1 MVIEK
6 LVSKHCIVCNVRCDK
21 IGKHNLME
29 VKHQEM
35 LAKIMFL
42 ERNND
47 NVPDIGD
54 LMCRK
59 HEKKITRAENQ
70 LHIES
75 STTINAT
82 SISTFASSSSVLN
95 DFDTSNY
102 YDENDH
108 FSSNNIDTCEKIEE
122 EVETIEINQ
131 NFIIVDMPRTYA
143 SHSFCFICKV
153 KVKSGIH
160 TNKFASLTLTYYII
174 F

>member
-35 LAKIMFL
+35 LSKIMLL

-59 HEKKITRAENQ
+59 HEKKLQELKISCILNLLLLLMLLQ
-70 LHIES
+70 LQ
-75 STTINAT
+75 
-82 SISTFASSSSVLN
+82 LLRLL
-95 DFDTSNY
+95 
-102 YDENDH
+102 
-108 FSSNNIDTCEKIEE
+108 
-122 EVETIEINQ
+122 EV
-131 NFIIVDMPRTYA
+131 Y
-143 SHSFCFICKV
+143 
-153 KVKSGIH
+153 
-160 TNKFASLTLTYYII
+160 
-174 F
+174 